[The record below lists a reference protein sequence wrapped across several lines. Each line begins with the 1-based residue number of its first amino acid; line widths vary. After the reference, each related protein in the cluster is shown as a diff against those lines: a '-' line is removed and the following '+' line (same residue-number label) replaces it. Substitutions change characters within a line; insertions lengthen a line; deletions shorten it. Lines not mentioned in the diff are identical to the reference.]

1 MGEAGNIRP
10 GRSQTEPT
18 GDGPKASTGE
28 LVAQASRQIS
38 DLVRQELELAKAEL
52 TAKGRHAGLGAGL
65 FGGAGAVAFYG
76 GAVLIAAA
84 VAALALVWPVWLAA
98 LVIGVVLL
106 AVAGV
111 LSLTGRRQLGQAGPP
126 LPQHAAESV
135 KTDIHEI
142 RDHLSERHQ
151 P

>member
-10 GRSQTEPT
+10 GRPAAEPAE
-18 GDGPKASTGE
+18 DGAKASTGE

-38 DLVRQELELAKAEL
+38 ELVRQELALAKAEL
-52 TAKGRHAGLGAGL
+52 VEKGRHAGFGAGL
-65 FGGAGAVAFYG
+65 FGGAGVVAFYG

-84 VAALALVWPVWLAA
+84 VAALALALPVWLAA
-98 LVIGVVLL
+98 LIIGVVLL

-111 LSLTGRRQLGQAGPP
+111 LSLTGRRQLGQAAPP
-126 LPQHAAESV
+126 LPRHATASV

-142 RDHLSERHQ
+142 KDHLSERHQ